1 MVLWKY
7 LHLSHDFIKTDNIL
21 ALARVP
27 VLLTCAVTSRDQMR
41 PQMVTGEGRGAEIKF
56 IMLRFCNSRD
66 QNTLWR
72 GHKNCFP
79 QNLWVFWD
87 HGRRARGR
95 DDVPALVSCRAAIST
110 LSTLRPLFLLVRW
123 RSHKQMIFTIL
134 SCWAYLNSLYNFQVG
149 WHSNFKT

>member
-1 MVLWKY
+1 MLQIPPGAGRW
-7 LHLSHDFIKTDNIL
+7 
-21 ALARVP
+21 ARVP
-27 VLLTCAVTSRDQMR
+27 RLLTCAVTSRDQMR
-41 PQMVTGEGRGAEIKF
+41 PQMVTELMRGEWAEIKY

-66 QNTLWR
+66 QNTLWG

-79 QNLWVFWD
+79 QPLEYSGIT
-87 HGRRARGR
+87 GRRARGR